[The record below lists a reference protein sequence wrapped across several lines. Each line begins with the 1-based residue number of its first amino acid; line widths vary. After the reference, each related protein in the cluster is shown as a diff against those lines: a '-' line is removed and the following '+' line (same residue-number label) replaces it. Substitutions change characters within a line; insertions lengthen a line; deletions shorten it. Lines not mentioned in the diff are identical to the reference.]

1 MYKKMITVL
10 LIIGVSAAVLPGR
23 VLAAPDFKPGL
34 AGTYFNS
41 REFKEPDKSV
51 DILKSL
57 DVEWAKDR
65 GNDWSARWH
74 GFLEA
79 PTTGKVKFFVDVKDS
94 FQMNLEGN
102 KVIEGLDES
111 GAREGEYEM
120 VKGKK
125 YPIEIDYISLH
136 GQAKVHLYWQRQ
148 GQPRTIVP
156 ESAYS
161 HDASKLPKNY
171 RLFDYDN
178 RLSEGEKE
186 DEGFRAELPSFTG
199 GQPPY
204 ADTDYLDGRL
214 RPAVGVHSFEVIRC
228 NRTHPKLVT
237 DDIPSYPD
245 AGIQNVGFTYNHA
258 PMLSYWH
265 NKFWLLYR
273 SGPVHEH
280 QEPCYAL
287 ITWSDDG
294 RDWHKPQT
302 IFAAQKFRNKK
313 EDDEVQY
320 SISHQRMGW
329 YLSPDGK
336 LIACA
341 YYGMPGT
348 PNDGKGVG
356 RVVREVKGPG
366 QYGPIYW
373 VRYNKYQGYSKDD
386 SPHYPYYKEA
396 PDKGFVNTI
405 DGLLANKLMVQQW
418 YEEDQDKSG
427 FFAFAPSRTR
437 YGKAFNWYVLPDNK
451 IVGMWK
457 WKKMVVANKWEPG
470 QISQQGGGKDIY
482 YGGAKIWGQK
492 TSDGKYALVYNP
504 VKNTT
509 WRHPLSVTTSDD
521 GMNFDTYL
529 LNVHDE
535 TPLMRFGGANK
546 DGGGAQ
552 YIRGIIPGNGT
563 PSDGDMWLTYSSNK
577 EDVRVTRVPVP
588 IKGTVDQDVKDS
600 FDDMAVGGFVSQWN
614 LYTGLWTPIT
624 VENDNGNKVLRL
636 QDKAPYD
643 YAKAVRVFP
652 ETAKARLRFSVV
664 PRQVGHGDL
673 EIELLNYKGQ
683 RPVRI
688 KIDGKSG
695 KVLANNAADMTEVAS
710 FSANEPLRFSIAV
723 DAEAGRYNMRLNRK
737 GIIADASFA
746 ETLTNADNPYKSE
759 FDAPTVER
767 IVFRTGPYRQKDFSR
782 YGFGANDYR
791 KNEPDLP
798 AADEPVANAVFDIDN
813 LRTISAKP

>member
-1 MYKKMITVL
+1 MYKKMISAVA
-10 LIIGVSAAVLPGR
+10 IICVCAGVLPVS
-23 VLAAPDFKPGL
+23 VLAGPDYKPGL

-41 REFKEPDKSV
+41 REFRDPDKSV

-57 DVEWAKDR
+57 NVEWAKGR
-65 GNDWSARWH
+65 GDDWSARWR
-74 GFLEA
+74 GFLEG
-79 PTTGKVKFFVDVKDS
+79 PTTGKVKFFVDVRDS

-111 GAREGEYEM
+111 GARQGEYEM
-120 VKGKK
+120 VMGKK
-125 YPIEIDYISLH
+125 YPIEIDYISLQ
-136 GQAKVHLYWQRQ
+136 GQAKVHLYWQWQ
-148 GQPRTIVP
+148 GQARTIVP

-171 RLFDYDN
+171 RLFDYEN

-186 DEGFRAELPSFTG
+186 DEGFQAGLPAFTG
-199 GQPPY
+199 GKPPY

-228 NRTHPKLVT
+228 NRTYPKLVT

-245 AGIQNVGFTYNHA
+245 AGITNVGFTYNHA
-258 PMLSYWH
+258 PMLCYWQ
-265 NKFWLLYR
+265 NMYWLLYR

-287 ITWSDDG
+287 ITWSRDG
-294 RDWHKPQT
+294 RQWHKPQT

-313 EDDEVQY
+313 DDDEIQY

-329 YLSPDGK
+329 YVSPEGK

-366 QYGPIYW
+366 KYGPAYW

-386 SPHYPYYKEA
+386 SPYYKYYKEA
-396 PDKGFVNTI
+396 PDKGFVKAI

-418 YEEDQDKSG
+418 YEEDQDDS
-427 FFAFAPSRTR
+427 FFVFVPSRTR
-437 YGKAFNWYVLPDNK
+437 YGKAFVWYTLPDER

-470 QISQQGGGKDIY
+470 QISKQGGGKDIY

-521 GMNFDTYL
+521 GMNFDTHL

-563 PSDGDMWLTYSSNK
+563 PPDGAMWLTYSSNK
-577 EDVRVTRVPVP
+577 EDIRVTRVPVP
-588 IKGTVDQDVKDS
+588 VKGTVDDDVRDS
-600 FDDMAVGGFVSQWN
+600 FDNMAVGGFVKDWN

-624 VENDNGNKVLRL
+624 VVKEGNGKVLRL
-636 QDKAPYD
+636 EDKAPYD

-652 ETAKARLRFSVV
+652 EAAKARIRFSVV
-664 PRQVGHGDL
+664 PRQVGHGEL
-673 EIELLNYKGQ
+673 EIEVLNYKGQ

-688 KIDGKSG
+688 KLNGASG
-695 KVLANNAADMTEVAS
+695 KVLANKGESMSEVAS
-710 FSANEPLRFSIAV
+710 FSANEPLRFGVAV
-723 DAEAGRYNMRLNRK
+723 DAAAGTYSLRLNREK
-737 GIIADASFA
+737 VVDAAAFA
-746 ETLTNADNPYKSE
+746 EALDNADNPYKSK
-759 FDAPTVER
+759 FDTPSVER
-767 IVFRTGPYRQKDFSR
+767 IVFRTGTWRQQDFSR
-782 YGFGANDYR
+782 YGFAKNDYR
-791 KNEPDLP
+791 KNEPDLVDP
-798 AADEPVANAVFDIDN
+798 DEAVKTAVFDIDN
-813 LRTISAKP
+813 VRTGRRGRR